1 MGMGRCELCLHH
13 HLAIQGVQHP
23 PADPFVPELASKKKE
38 GRKREKEE
46 REGKRVHRGRGRG
59 M

>member
-1 MGMGRCELCLHH
+1 MGRCELCLHH

-46 REGKRVHRGRGRG
+46 REGKRVHRGRGR
-59 M
+59 